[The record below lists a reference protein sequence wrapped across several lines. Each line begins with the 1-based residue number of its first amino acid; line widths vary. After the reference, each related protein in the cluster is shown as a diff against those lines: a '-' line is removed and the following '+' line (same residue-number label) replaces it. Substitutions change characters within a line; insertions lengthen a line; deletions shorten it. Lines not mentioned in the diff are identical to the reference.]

1 MSDLTTKRIRVDWDE
16 LEEAFSDRSSEHR
29 YYLDRET
36 GAVHFFSAYL
46 DNEEESED
54 ERALTAGERYVLIPY
69 ERRGVPREDLVEFV
83 ASLVPQ
89 RERQVLE
96 AALREPE
103 SQNRFQEK
111 LSGLPKAKNEWRGF
125 LESRLETR
133 IKRWL
138 EEVAVEPL

>member
-1 MSDLTTKRIRVDWDE
+1 MSDLPVKRIRVDWDE
-16 LEEAFSDRSSEHR
+16 LEEAFVDRSSDHR

-46 DNEEESED
+46 DNDEESED

-69 ERRGVPREDLVEFV
+69 ERRGVPREDLVAFV
-83 ASLVPQ
+83 SSLSPP
-89 RERQVLE
+89 RERRVLE
-96 AALREPE
+96 AALSEPE
-103 SQNRFQEK
+103 GQKRFQEK
-111 LSGLPKAKNEWRGF
+111 LSVLPTAKHEWEGF
-125 LESRLETR
+125 IESRLETR